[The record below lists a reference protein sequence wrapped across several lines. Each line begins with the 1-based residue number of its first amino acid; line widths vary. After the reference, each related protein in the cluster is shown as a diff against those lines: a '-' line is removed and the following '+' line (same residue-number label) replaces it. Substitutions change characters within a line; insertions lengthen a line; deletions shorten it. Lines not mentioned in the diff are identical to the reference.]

1 METPT
6 NTDAIGPQ
14 IPLLN
19 HGYCQLVE
27 AWGSDERIIRS
38 ARQSTDKGFLGWG
51 PYAECQRCKQIAY
64 PEVSGPFPLQGCG
77 GDDSLPHDWREKPLG
92 DQHLLAYLWKN
103 QHSTPF
109 EFGGLT
115 IEVQA
120 PIMVFREWH
129 RHRVPFGY
137 SELSARYAPMPDLHY
152 LPTVER
158 CMQGAAKAGANKQAR
173 AADFGE
179 PLTDAAAEAWLSQ
192 LQDLYEHSQ
201 LVYQTGL
208 NVGIPKE
215 IARLAVT
222 VGRFSR
228 MRATGN
234 LRGWLGFCKLRCAPG
249 AQEEIRVYAQVVYDF
264 IRERFPRT
272 AQVVEENGL

>member
-1 METPT
+1 MDKNSPAAALEAPDLYTKR
-6 NTDAIGPQ
+6 
-14 IPLLN
+14 PLLD
-19 HGYCQLVE
+19 HGYLQLIE
-27 AWGSDERIIRS
+27 PWGSDRRIIES
-38 ARQSTDKGFLGWG
+38 ARQSTDKGFLGWE
-51 PYAECQRCKQIAY
+51 PYSECRRCKLIATENQ
-64 PEVSGPFPLQGCG
+64 PRLLRGCG
-77 GDDSLPHDWREKPLG
+77 DGSLSHDWNVKPLG
-92 DQHLLAYLWKN
+92 DQHLLAYLWKHK
-103 QHSTPF
+103 HSTPF

-137 SELSARYAPMPDLHY
+137 SELSARYAPMPDLAY

-158 CMQGAAKAGANKQAR
+158 CLASGGKNKQAG
-173 AADFGE
+173 AADFSQ
-179 PLTDAAAEAWLSQ
+179 PLTDAAAEAWLVQ
-192 LQDLYEHSQ
+192 LQDLYAHAQ

-222 VGRFSR
+222 VGRYSR

-234 LRGWLGFCKLRCAPG
+234 LRGWLSFLALRHAPG
-249 AQEEIRVYAQVVYDF
+249 AQHEIRVYAQQVDQLL
-264 IRERFPRT
+264 EQCFPRT
-272 AQVVEENGL
+272 MQVVRENGG